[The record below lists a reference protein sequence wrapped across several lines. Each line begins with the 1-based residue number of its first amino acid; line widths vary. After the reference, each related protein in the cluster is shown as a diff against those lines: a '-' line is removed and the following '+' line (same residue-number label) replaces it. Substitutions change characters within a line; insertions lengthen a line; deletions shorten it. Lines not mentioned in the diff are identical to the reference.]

1 MKLRDIAAAANVS
14 LTTVSLVL
22 NGKRGVSKAKRELIT
37 RLLLENG
44 YLLTPEAA
52 APDSGKSICFIRCI
66 RHGYL
71 VNGNPGF
78 TTQILDAAENQCR
91 LNGYSLR
98 VVSLQKQETGDC
110 VLETYLRSDAIQG
123 AVILA
128 TEMSESDSH
137 VLHEL
142 SKPIVIVDNL
152 LPGADLCCIT
162 MNNRDSVLEA
172 MRHLRDLGHENI
184 GLLFNSLPAFNDNH
198 RRRAYEYAL
207 NKLGLPLQNE
217 LIYSVFPS
225 MDGAYR
231 SVKDYLSRGV
241 CFPTALIAAN
251 DCIAIGAMR
260 AFREAGL
267 RIPEDISVIGFDGL
281 PFAEASDPPLT
292 TISVPCA
299 EIGRLA
305 VDMLIN
311 LIDRRLTTNI
321 KVMANT
327 KFLLRESTGSPANAN
342 HQHPNLL

>member
-22 NGKRGVSKAKRELIT
+22 NGKRGVSKAKREVIT

-44 YLLTPEAA
+44 YLLTPEN
-52 APDSGKSICFIRCI
+52 PVQDSGKSICFVRCI
-66 RHGYL
+66 KHGYL

-91 LNGYSLR
+91 SNGYSLR
-98 VVSLQKQETGDC
+98 VVSLQKQESGDC
-110 VLETYLRSDAIQG
+110 VIENHLRSDAIQG
-123 AVILA
+123 AIILA
-128 TEMSESDSH
+128 TEMSNEDAS
-137 VLHEL
+137 VLQNL
-142 SKPIVIVDNL
+142 QKPVVVVDNL

-162 MNNRDSVLEA
+162 MNNRDSILEA
-172 MRHLRDLGHENI
+172 MKHLQNLGHEQI
-184 GLLFNSLPAFNDNH
+184 GMLFSSMPAFNDRH
-198 RRRAYEYAL
+198 RRLAYEYAMGV
-207 NKLGLPLQNE
+207 LGLPLQKD
-217 LIYSVFPS
+217 LFYSVFPS

-231 SVKDYLSRGV
+231 SVKELLARGV
-241 CFPTALIAAN
+241 RFPTALLASN
-251 DCIAIGAMR
+251 DCVAIGAMR

-267 RIPEDISVIGFDGL
+267 RIPEDISIIGFDGL

-299 EIGRLA
+299 DIGRLA
-305 VDMLIN
+305 VDMLIS
-311 LIDRRLTTNI
+311 LINQQLATNI

-327 KFLLRESTGSPANAN
+327 EFILRQSTTSPANAN